1 MSRRH
6 LIGEHDGEAQP
17 GLPEAL
23 PAGERMLWQG
33 APDWRVLA
41 RHGFRIRTFALYFA
55 LLIAWRGLATWS
67 DGAPAATVAASVLWP
82 LPLAALALGFIG
94 LLAWLVGRNA
104 VYTLTDRRV
113 VMRIGIVLTVTF
125 NLPLSRIETVRLHAL
140 GRTGEAAGQPGD
152 IALVLDAQDRI
163 GYIHLWPHAR
173 PWHFRRTE
181 PMLRSLPE
189 ADRVAR
195 LLVDALAASVARTQQ
210 PRVAVRPSAEA
221 TALPV
226 DDQRHGAAHPVA
238 GHPALPQAA

>member
-1 MSRRH
+1 MSRPL
-6 LIGEHDGEAQP
+6 LIGEHDDEAQH

-23 PAGERMLWQG
+23 PAGEQMLWQG
-33 APDWRVLA
+33 TPDWRVLA
-41 RHGFRIRTFALYFA
+41 RHGFHIRSFALYFA

-140 GRTGEAAGQPGD
+140 GRAGESASRPGD
-152 IALVLDAQDRI
+152 IALLLDAHDRI

-181 PMLRSLPE
+181 PMLRALPE

-195 LLVDALAASVARTQQ
+195 LLVDALAASVARSQAVT
-210 PRVAVRPSAEA
+210 VAVHPS
-221 TALPV
+221 TQTVPV
-226 DDQRHGAAHPVA
+226 DEPRHGAARPAADHPV
-238 GHPALPQAA
+238 PQAA